1 MSTSTPRRWGVA
13 VALYLLGIFMG
24 AIDTGIITPAR
35 TVIQSQ
41 LGVDEATGIWM
52 ITIYTL
58 AYAAAIPV
66 MGKLADRN
74 GRKPIYLLS
83 IVLFGVG
90 SLLCGLSQDVGSY
103 EMLIASRAIQAI
115 GAGGIL
121 PIATADIGTAVPRE
135 KRGMALG
142 LVGAVYGIANVF
154 GASAGSLVLDI
165 AGAEN
170 WQWIFYINVPISIA
184 IIVAGV
190 LWLPNRR
197 ADEVAPIDV
206 WGSLVLV
213 TMILSLLWGARN
225 LDFFDLG
232 ASITSLE
239 VWPWLALFLVLIPV
253 FVLVERRAA
262 DPVMNLGYFS
272 NRGIAL
278 TLVLSLLSGVILMGV
293 VFVPQFAENSL
304 KLPAGSGGYLVIAL
318 GLASGVGAPMS
329 GRLTDKYGPRVVLGL
344 GAGISL
350 LAAIVI
356 ILWAIPQPSM
366 ASVLTGLIGLGL
378 GLGFIVGSP
387 LNYMML
393 ERVPDEESSSALGT
407 LSLVRAIG
415 TTLAPALMVG
425 FLANAGTTMQDR
437 IMEQLPDTVAAP
449 ALPHAAELKAT
460 LEKWKADPELADRI
474 PAFDTSYLDRTEID
488 LSEMSSG
495 GGDLPDDLVDLL
507 RTADVTNITERS
519 KLVAERMFAD
529 ETPTRVAEIQGGVQ
543 SGIDGLR
550 SALGELDQGEGEM
563 TSGLAEMDSGLAEMD
578 TGLVDMTRA
587 RAEMTDGLEG
597 MDRGLLEMGRAL
609 SGIGD
614 GIAGMREGLAGLG
627 QAITGMD
634 TGLSQLRTA
643 ITQIERAL
651 AAIPPV
657 PPGPDPTTPT
667 TTEPTPT
674 PDPTATPTPDPT
686 ATPTPDPTAT
696 PTPDPSASP
705 EPTPEPTASPTPS
718 PEPTATPEPTASA
731 TPGPTASPDP
741 TVSPE
746 PTPAVADAV
755 GFAAPMGP
763 PPGVVPPGGMP
774 SRDALLAQLG
784 QLRAAEAA
792 LSAQR
797 QEAVTQR
804 DALAAQLATTLSQRE
819 DLATQ
824 RAALQEGRTKLAD
837 ARAELEA
844 GQEELMGGRSE
855 LAQARS
861 ELEAAREDL
870 RSGRAEMVT
879 TLGQLQELHD
889 AVPGAFEA
897 SKADYLAEIDARG
910 PRIEAA
916 FQGGLN
922 AGFRDLYILFA
933 GACALTLG
941 VLLLVGRGPHH
952 PAAPPTATVP
962 DDAA

>member
-1 MSTSTPRRWGVA
+1 MSTSTPHRWGVA

-115 GAGGIL
+115 SAGGIL

-356 ILWAIPQPSM
+356 ILWEPVKL
-366 ASVLTGLIGLGL
+366 SVCEWVGSLSVDVVVESVGEGDEEGAEGSLPALGGGAFYEVARCGAGLS
-378 GLGFIVGSP
+378 LGFAGLLGSGAGP
-387 LNYMML
+387 LVL
-393 ERVPDEESSSALGT
+393 DV
-407 LSLVRAIG
+407 
-415 TTLAPALMVG
+415 
-425 FLANAGTTMQDR
+425 
-437 IMEQLPDTVAAP
+437 
-449 ALPHAAELKAT
+449 
-460 LEKWKADPELADRI
+460 ADRQ
-474 PAFDTSYLDRTEID
+474 PQQLDHGVVVG
-488 LSEMSSG
+488 EMAAV
-495 GGDLPDDLVDLL
+495 LDDL
-507 RTADVTNITERS
+507 A
-519 KLVAERMFAD
+519 
-529 ETPTRVAEIQGGVQ
+529 
-543 SGIDGLR
+543 
-550 SALGELDQGEGEM
+550 
-563 TSGLAEMDSGLAEMD
+563 
-578 TGLVDMTRA
+578 
-587 RAEMTDGLEG
+587 
-597 MDRGLLEMGRAL
+597 
-609 SGIGD
+609 
-614 GIAGMREGLAGLG
+614 
-627 QAITGMD
+627 
-634 TGLSQLRTA
+634 
-643 ITQIERAL
+643 
-651 AAIPPV
+651 
-657 PPGPDPTTPT
+657 
-667 TTEPTPT
+667 
-674 PDPTATPTPDPT
+674 
-686 ATPTPDPTAT
+686 
-696 PTPDPSASP
+696 
-705 EPTPEPTASPTPS
+705 
-718 PEPTATPEPTASA
+718 
-731 TPGPTASPDP
+731 
-741 TVSPE
+741 
-746 PTPAVADAV
+746 
-755 GFAAPMGP
+755 
-763 PPGVVPPGGMP
+763 
-774 SRDALLAQLG
+774 
-784 QLRAAEAA
+784 
-792 LSAQR
+792 
-797 QEAVTQR
+797 
-804 DALAAQLATTLSQRE
+804 
-819 DLATQ
+819 
-824 RAALQEGRTKLAD
+824 
-837 ARAELEA
+837 
-844 GQEELMGGRSE
+844 
-855 LAQARS
+855 
-861 ELEAAREDL
+861 
-870 RSGRAEMVT
+870 
-879 TLGQLQELHD
+879 
-889 AVPGAFEA
+889 
-897 SKADYLAEIDARG
+897 
-910 PRIEAA
+910 
-916 FQGGLN
+916 
-922 AGFRDLYILFA
+922 
-933 GACALTLG
+933 
-941 VLLLVGRGPHH
+941 
-952 PAAPPTATVP
+952 
-962 DDAA
+962 

>member
-1 MSTSTPRRWGVA
+1 MGVR
-13 VALYLLGIFMG
+13 I
-24 AIDTGIITPAR
+24 
-35 TVIQSQ
+35 
-41 LGVDEATGIWM
+41 
-52 ITIYTL
+52 
-58 AYAAAIPV
+58 
-66 MGKLADRN
+66 
-74 GRKPIYLLS
+74 
-83 IVLFGVG
+83 
-90 SLLCGLSQDVGSY
+90 
-103 EMLIASRAIQAI
+103 
-115 GAGGIL
+115 
-121 PIATADIGTAVPRE
+121 
-135 KRGMALG
+135 
-142 LVGAVYGIANVF
+142 
-154 GASAGSLVLDI
+154 
-165 AGAEN
+165 
-170 WQWIFYINVPISIA
+170 
-184 IIVAGV
+184 
-190 LWLPNRR
+190 
-197 ADEVAPIDV
+197 
-206 WGSLVLV
+206 
-213 TMILSLLWGARN
+213 

-563 TSGLAEMDSGLAEMD
+563 TSGLAE
-578 TGLVDMTRA
+578 
-587 RAEMTDGLEG
+587 
-597 MDRGLLEMGRAL
+597 
-609 SGIGD
+609 
-614 GIAGMREGLAGLG
+614 
-627 QAITGMD
+627 
-634 TGLSQLRTA
+634 
-643 ITQIERAL
+643 
-651 AAIPPV
+651 
-657 PPGPDPTTPT
+657 
-667 TTEPTPT
+667 
-674 PDPTATPTPDPT
+674 
-686 ATPTPDPTAT
+686 
-696 PTPDPSASP
+696 
-705 EPTPEPTASPTPS
+705 
-718 PEPTATPEPTASA
+718 
-731 TPGPTASPDP
+731 
-741 TVSPE
+741 
-746 PTPAVADAV
+746 
-755 GFAAPMGP
+755 
-763 PPGVVPPGGMP
+763 
-774 SRDALLAQLG
+774 
-784 QLRAAEAA
+784 
-792 LSAQR
+792 
-797 QEAVTQR
+797 
-804 DALAAQLATTLSQRE
+804 
-819 DLATQ
+819 
-824 RAALQEGRTKLAD
+824 
-837 ARAELEA
+837 
-844 GQEELMGGRSE
+844 
-855 LAQARS
+855 
-861 ELEAAREDL
+861 
-870 RSGRAEMVT
+870 
-879 TLGQLQELHD
+879 
-889 AVPGAFEA
+889 
-897 SKADYLAEIDARG
+897 IDARG